1 MIGRF
6 CHDIGGYCR
15 AEWRRVRQLRR
26 RRREVEGEL
35 EGGCEKVRFVL
46 VVFWV
51 FLGEKKK
58 KMTSIPYLPTTPLG

>member
-1 MIGRF
+1 MIGKF
-6 CHDIGGYCR
+6 CHDIGGYCGGCDSCDGG
-15 AEWRRVRQLRR
+15 
-26 RRREVEGEL
+26 GE
-35 EGGCEKVRFVL
+35 ERKGGCEKVGIFL